1 MSHLTPDQV
10 LATPA
15 GDLAERSSDSLFQLK
30 NDAAD
35 LLAAAKAIVEHV
47 DRALDLR
54 YAQRAHQLRL
64 AAGKDTG
71 VVHFDDG
78 LVRITAD
85 LPKKVEWDQAKLNDI
100 TRRIT
105 ANGEDPAEYVE
116 ISYRIP
122 KEGAVMFFDQLA
134 IPKDAKHPKNAH
146 LFIDYLLRPEV
157 AAKNSSYISYAN
169 ANAASTALID
179 KSVTDNPNVYPP
191 ADLMT
196 KLVPD
201 MPESAEFSRSLNR
214 AWTSIKTGK

>member
-15 GDLAERSSDSLFQLK
+15 GELAERSSESLFQLK

-78 LVRITAD
+78 HVRITAD
-85 LPKKVEWDQAKLNDI
+85 LPKKVEWDQALLANLDA
-100 TRRIT
+100 RIA
-105 ANGEDPAEYVE
+105 ANGDNPREYIDV
-116 ISYRIP
+116 SYRVSETKFSAWASALREQFIP
-122 KEGAVMFFDQLA
+122 ARTVKVGKPSFRLA
-134 IPKDAKHPKNAH
+134 
-146 LFIDYLLRPEV
+146 LLSE
-157 AAKNSSYISYAN
+157 
-169 ANAASTALID
+169 
-179 KSVTDNPNVYPP
+179 
-191 ADLMT
+191 
-196 KLVPD
+196 
-201 MPESAEFSRSLNR
+201 
-214 AWTSIKTGK
+214 